1 MEVTVLNPSDYK
13 KMPWKNGKGVTT
25 EIALF
30 PAGSSLV
37 KNDFHWR
44 LSFAEVREDGAFSEF
59 PGCLRYLTLLQGK
72 GIRLTFPDRVL
83 SVNQEAAVHFSGEEP
98 VFGALT
104 DGAIQDFNFIYK
116 KDLIHAEILLL
127 ESEKDITLKSEALV
141 FVNRGVVECVQ
152 AEGNPLLLTALQ
164 TGHFKSSK
172 PLEKLF
178 LRPGPQTK
186 FLVLLFKARC
196 AAAL

>member
-1 MEVTVLNPSDYK
+1 MEITVLNPSDYK
-13 KMPWKNGKGVTT
+13 RMPWKNGKGVTT

-30 PAGSSLV
+30 PPVSSLV

-59 PGCLRYLTLLQGK
+59 PGCLRYLTLLQGEGMK
-72 GIRLTFPDRVL
+72 LMFPDRVL
-83 SVNQEAAVHFSGEEP
+83 VVNQDAVVHFSGEEA

-104 DGAIQDFNFIYK
+104 AGAIQDFNFIYK
-116 KDLIHAEILLL
+116 KDLIHAELLL
-127 ESEKDITLKSEALV
+127 LDRETDFTLESEALV
-141 FVNRGVVECVQ
+141 FVNRGAVECIH

-172 PLEKLF
+172 PLEKLS
-178 LRPGPQTK
+178 LCPGPQTK
-186 FLVLLFKARC
+186 FLVLLFKARR
-196 AAAL
+196 AVAL